1 MQTAEASMSERLRVM
16 DQRRHPDAGQSSQ
29 TEDFNRTLRRK
40 EKQAHAYAT
49 FSCTKPVKVDIPHE
63 VSAYNEGLSIRNHT
77 DRTLSIR
84 GRDGTIIR
92 LAPNHANKNLEAGI
106 YYTTGFSGSEF
117 VQIDDSR
124 HDKVRN
130 ITSGKILQLLDGHG
144 KRRLEV
150 ESARNWYHLT
160 MDELTTKGGSV
171 YLEEI
176 DKILSVL
183 DDARVPDHPFT
194 YTSVDDHIRVAMQD
208 FSEST
213 SGLILYTVDNND
225 SFGKR
230 YVNLNG
236 NILVVTP
243 RKDPA
248 RSDGIYLRLN
258 GSTGKARQGM
268 EFYDFN
274 SLNEGKCPI
283 KFYPNIAE
291 AEQFGNESERYKREM
306 EQQRHEHEMELA
318 AIKREQNLTA
328 IDRQERKEVIDE
340 NSTVRKDQF
349 EAQSLARKDKY
360 EQSSAVR
367 KDEYDE
373 RSSERKDSSEET
385 KAAIAAVGTLAAVG
399 GIGYK
404 VATRKAAAV
413 GGILATRS
421 IMSHSVGNVVMDGI
435 TQTVLTHGLSDIAGH
450 AFRSMNPVTGVLD
463 GGLTVFARLF
473 GD

>member
-16 DQRRHPDAGQSSQ
+16 DQRRHPDAGQSPQ
-29 TEDFNRTLRRK
+29 TEDFTRAARRK
-40 EKQAHAYAT
+40 QQQAHAYTT

-92 LAPNHANKNLEAGI
+92 LAPNHANKNIETGI
-106 YYTTGFSGSEF
+106 YYTTGFAGSEF

-130 ITSGKILQLLDGHG
+130 ITSGKILQLLEGHG

-160 MDELTTKGGSV
+160 LDDLTSRGGSV

-176 DKILSVL
+176 DKIISVL

-208 FSEST
+208 FAEGT
-213 SGLILYTVDNND
+213 TGLILYTVDNNE

-236 NILVVTP
+236 NILVVNP
-243 RKDPA
+243 RKDPS
-248 RSDGIYLRLN
+248 RSDGIYVRLN
-258 GSTGKARQGM
+258 GSTGKARQDM
-268 EFYDFN
+268 EFYDFA
-274 SLNEGKCPI
+274 SLDAGKCPI

-291 AEQFGNESERYKREM
+291 AEQFGNESERFKREI
-306 EQQRHEHEMELA
+306 EQQRHAHEVELA
-318 AIKREQNLTA
+318 ELKREQNLTA
-328 IDRQERKEVIDE
+328 IERQEQKEVIDE
-340 NSTVRKDQF
+340 RSTVRKDQF
-349 EAQSLARKDKY
+349 EASSLARKDKY
-360 EQSSAVR
+360 EHSAAVR
-367 KDEYDE
+367 KDDFDRE
-373 RSSERKDSSEET
+373 STERKNESEET
-385 KAAIAAVGTLAAVG
+385 KAAIAAVGALAAVG

-413 GGILATRS
+413 GVTTLGHGIISTP
-421 IMSHSVGNVVMDGI
+421 SVTMV
-435 TQTVLTHGLSDIAGH
+435 TQGLTQAMLVRGLTDVAGH

-463 GGLTVFARLF
+463 GGLTALARLF